1 MLQHLLEFQKKHG
14 YSTTESEKSIVM
26 KELEQSYPDAAPFL
40 WKTIEFELTDLRTG
54 MC

>member
-1 MLQHLLEFQKKHG
+1 MLQYLVEFQEKHG
-14 YSTTESEKSIVM
+14 YSPTESEKSIVT

-40 WKTIEFELTDLRTG
+40 WKNIDFELTNLRTG